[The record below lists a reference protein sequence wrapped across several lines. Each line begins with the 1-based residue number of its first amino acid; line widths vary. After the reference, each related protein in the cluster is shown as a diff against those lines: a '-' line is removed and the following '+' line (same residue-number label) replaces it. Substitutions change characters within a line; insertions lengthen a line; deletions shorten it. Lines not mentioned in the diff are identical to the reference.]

1 MMALSYWLP
10 RGALLSAAL
19 MSDGCANQLSQRN
32 EHESR
37 SERSVVSRQ
46 LHIVPN
52 GELTLSSP
60 SRILRVEDRTV
71 FDVKEYQ
78 VTRRY
83 DRYTPYQAWR
93 ELYEIPLGSV
103 TLVAA
108 VGANVL
114 DLLSFGQLVPQTAT
128 RGWLRYGIDGINPF
142 MNTESNGRAQQNL
155 ASYHEQLINE
165 RQERITQPWAEQ
177 PVILRI
183 GAEQAQLET
192 DPQGYLLLDLT
203 STHFLD
209 LDTRWANSL
218 LLMVNDAQ
226 KATQSDHLRLY
237 LSPELQQHLPEL
249 QALLLDDLESDD
261 LEQWVQRIERLN
273 SLGFPEQANELE
285 LTLLELSQDDEPL
298 QQSLKTRLAALPKT
312 TAQPTIE
319 ATH

>member
-1 MMALSYWLP
+1 MALSYWLP

-19 MSDGCANQLSQRN
+19 ISAGCANQLSQRN

-46 LHIVPN
+46 LHIAPN

-60 SRILRVEDRTV
+60 SRNLRVENSTL
-71 FDVKEYQ
+71 FDVKEFQ

-93 ELYEIPLGSV
+93 ELYEVPLGSV

-108 VGANVL
+108 LGANVV
-114 DLLSFGQLVPQTAT
+114 DVLSFGQVVPKTAT
-128 RGWLRYGIDGINPF
+128 RGWLSYGLDGLNPL

-155 ASYHEQLINE
+155 ASYDEQLIDE

-177 PVILRI
+177 PVTLRI
-183 GAEQAQLET
+183 GAEQIQLET
-192 DPQGYLLLDLT
+192 DPQGNVLLDLT
-203 STHFLD
+203 STHFLG

-218 LLMVNDAQ
+218 LLVVNDEQ
-226 KATQSDHLRLY
+226 KATQGTSVRFALA
-237 LSPELQQHLPEL
+237 PELQQHLPEL

-261 LEQWVQRIERLN
+261 LEQWVQRVERLN
-273 SLGFPEQANELE
+273 KLGFPEQANELE
-285 LTLLELSQDDEPL
+285 LTLIELSQDDEPL
-298 QQSLKTRLAALPKT
+298 QQTLKERLALLPKAAAHDT
-312 TAQPTIE
+312 GETIR
-319 ATH
+319 